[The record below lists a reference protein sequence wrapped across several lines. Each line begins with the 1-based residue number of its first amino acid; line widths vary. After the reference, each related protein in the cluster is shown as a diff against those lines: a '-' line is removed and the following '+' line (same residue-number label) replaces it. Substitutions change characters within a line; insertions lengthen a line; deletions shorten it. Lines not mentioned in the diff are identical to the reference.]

1 MTLTSFWN
9 SNGTTRPSRFWML
22 ERYFLYTR
30 IDAVSPAGTAAT
42 LPLPTRFAVLVVM
55 RISYSAKP
63 LSRLGDSLYRQEN
76 RAPAFSG
83 VDNSDFF
90 ILESRHPRYVHY
102 AVLRTRPGALKR
114 ISQGRP
120 DEKLADRC
128 PGTRSEP
135 YKRPFH
141 RPKATGY
148 QWRSACPSS
157 KMHTC
162 RPPGRRKACLR
173 PPRGPCGRSIPVAE
187 HFHLPR
193 RIY

>member
-76 RAPAFSG
+76 RAPAISG

-90 ILESRHPRYVHY
+90 ILESHNVPCAPHVL
-102 AVLRTRPGALKR
+102 LRTRPGD
-114 ISQGRP
+114 P
-120 DEKLADRC
+120 
-128 PGTRSEP
+128 
-135 YKRPFH
+135 
-141 RPKATGY
+141 
-148 QWRSACPSS
+148 
-157 KMHTC
+157 
-162 RPPGRRKACLR
+162 
-173 PPRGPCGRSIPVAE
+173 
-187 HFHLPR
+187 
-193 RIY
+193 